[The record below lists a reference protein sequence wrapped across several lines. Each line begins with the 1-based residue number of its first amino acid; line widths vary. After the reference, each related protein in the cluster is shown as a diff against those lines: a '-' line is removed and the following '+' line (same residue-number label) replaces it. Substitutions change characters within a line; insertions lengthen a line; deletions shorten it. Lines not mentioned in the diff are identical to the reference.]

1 MMRRSKVK
9 KMITGA
15 NQTKKKKDKNKKVM
29 TITMT
34 TMIKKISSS
43 DRRQQA

>member
-1 MMRRSKVK
+1 MK

-29 TITMT
+29 TMTMT

>member
-1 MMRRSKVK
+1 MK

-29 TITMT
+29 TMTMT
-34 TMIKKISSS
+34 TMNKKISSS
-43 DRRQQA
+43 DRGQQG